1 MFQPDMGLTNLP
13 GKQGLSMRRSS
24 SDTFSNGPEILTPG
38 SMAASQPEI
47 RMQTKLRSRGRKCF
61 TLVELAVVIIII
73 GILASFAVPRF
84 LDSVER
90 SKAGEAFNYLS
101 AVRSA
106 QERYQV
112 RQGTYADDISKL
124 DIQMQ
129 EPKYFTVG
137 TPAAGSTSSLEDSWT
152 LTMTRSGASGGY
164 GAYTV
169 VFTDQ
174 GYDATNSTILAKIN
188 PMQQ

>member
-1 MFQPDMGLTNLP
+1 
-13 GKQGLSMRRSS
+13 
-24 SDTFSNGPEILTPG
+24 
-38 SMAASQPEI
+38 
-47 RMQTKLRSRGRKCF
+47 MQNVLRSRGRKGF

-73 GILASFAVPRF
+73 GILAAFAVPRF

-112 RQGTYADDISKL
+112 RQGTYASDIADL
-124 DIQMQ
+124 DIQMPA
-129 EPKYFTVG
+129 PKYFAVG
-137 TPAAGSTSSLEDSWT
+137 TPAAGGSSSLEDSWT
-152 LTMTRSGASGGY
+152 LTLTRSGASGGY

-174 GYDATNSTILAKIN
+174 GYDSSNSTIPAKIN

>member
-1 MFQPDMGLTNLP
+1 MNSIVR
-13 GKQGLSMRRSS
+13 KS
-24 SDTFSNGPEILTPG
+24 
-38 SMAASQPEI
+38 
-47 RMQTKLRSRGRKCF
+47 RSRGF

-73 GILASFAVPRF
+73 GILAAFAVPRF

-112 RQGTYADDISKL
+112 RQGTYAADVTTL

-137 TPAAGSTSSLEDSWT
+137 SFAAGSTGSLEDSWT
-152 LTMTRSGASGGY
+152 LTRTGAAGGY
-164 GAYTV
+164 GQYKV
-169 VFTDQ
+169 CFTDQ
-174 GYDATNSTILAKIN
+174 GYDSTTSDIPAKIN